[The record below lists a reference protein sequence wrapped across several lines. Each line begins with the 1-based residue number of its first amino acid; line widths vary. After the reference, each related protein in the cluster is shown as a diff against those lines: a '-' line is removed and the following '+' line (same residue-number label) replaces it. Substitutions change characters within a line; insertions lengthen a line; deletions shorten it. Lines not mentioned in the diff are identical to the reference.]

1 VGAALTI
8 SWMSPKLIPAD
19 IAIAGR
25 GTHARVAIAPGEV
38 VAAFGGY
45 MVSGD
50 VFAVLPAQ
58 RRSLSIQ
65 VADDLY
71 LVGPDQPD
79 PNDMVNHSCDPN
91 CGILGSSVLVAIR
104 PIAAG
109 ECVVAFGGYMVRG
122 DVFAALPAR
131 RRSLSVQV
139 ADDLYLVGAAQP
151 EPHDMVNH
159 SCDPNCGILGST
171 VLVAMRPIAAGEELS
186 YDYAMSDGSPYDEFD
201 CSCGTAACRGRVT
214 GDDWSRPELITRYR
228 GWYSA

>member
-1 VGAALTI
+1 
-8 SWMSPKLIPAD
+8 MSPKLIPAD
-19 IAIAGR
+19 TAIAGR

-109 ECVVAFGGYMVRG
+109 E
-122 DVFAALPAR
+122 
-131 RRSLSVQV
+131 
-139 ADDLYLVGAAQP
+139 
-151 EPHDMVNH
+151 
-159 SCDPNCGILGST
+159 
-171 VLVAMRPIAAGEELS
+171 ELC
-186 YDYAMSDGSPYDEFD
+186 YDYAMSDGSPYDEFE
-201 CSCGTAACRGRVT
+201 CSCGTALCRGHIT
-214 GDDWSRPELITRYR
+214 GDDWSRPELIERYK
-228 GWYSA
+228 GWFSAYLQARIDRLPTS